1 MFRKV
6 YGHGMTSVLSTDFD
20 FTDPDLNMERVPH
33 DEFAT
38 LRRSQPIFWVE
49 QAPEARA
56 GMSDASGSGYW
67 AVTKHADILTV
78 SKNSQIFSSRENGV
92 IIRLPETATR
102 ESVEQTQVV
111 IINQDAPEHTQ
122 LRSIISRGFTPR
134 AIGVLEEALEE
145 RARRIVREAVAAG
158 SGNFVDQVASQ
169 FPLEV
174 IGDMLGIPVEDR
186 QKIFDWTNQ
195 MTGAEDADLAREDND
210 PNAAALEVLMY
221 SMGLA
226 ADRRE
231 NPRDDIVTKLVNADV
246 DGRGLTD
253 DEFGFFVIALAVAG
267 NETTRNATTH
277 GMNAFFDH
285 PDQWELW
292 VKERPSTMV
301 DEVIRWATP
310 VTSFQRTALEDIEL
324 GGVQIKAGQRVGLF
338 YASANHDEDVF
349 EDPQTFN
356 ILRDPNPHLAFGGH
370 GAHYCIGAN
379 LARTEIR
386 MIFDALADYAP
397 GITRTGDASRLR
409 SGWLNGIKE
418 LPVKYG

>member
-1 MFRKV
+1 
-6 YGHGMTSVLSTDFD
+6 MTATLPAGFD
-20 FTDPDLNMERVPH
+20 FTDPDTNLAGVPH
-33 DEFAT
+33 NEFAA
-38 LRRSQPIFWVE
+38 LRQSHPIFWVE
-49 QAPEARA
+49 QPESARA
-56 GMSDASGSGYW
+56 GMSEASGSGYW
-67 AVTKHADILTV
+67 AVTKHADVLAI
-78 SKNSQIFSSRENGV
+78 SKNSKVFSSRENGV
-92 IIRLPETATR
+92 IIRNPETATR
-102 ESVEQTQVV
+102 ESIEMTQVV

-134 AIGVLEEALEE
+134 AIGALEE
-145 RARRIVREAVAAG
+145 GLELVARRIVADAVAAG
-158 SGNFVDQVASQ
+158 SGNFVDQIASQ

-174 IGDMLGIPVEDR
+174 IGDMLGIPPEDR

-195 MTGAEDADLAREDND
+195 MTGAEDADLARADNN
-210 PNAAALEVLMY
+210 PEAAAAEVLMY
-221 SMGLA
+221 SMGLS
-226 ADRRE
+226 ADRKA
-231 NPRDDIVTKLVNADV
+231 NPRDDIVTKLVSADV

-277 GMNAFFDH
+277 GMKAFFDN
-285 PDQWELW
+285 PDQWALW
-292 VKERPSTMV
+292 VRERPATMV

-310 VTSFQRTALEDIEL
+310 VTSFQRTALDDVEL

-349 EDPQTFN
+349 TNAHAFDIT
-356 ILRDPNPHLAFGGH
+356 RDPNPHLAFGGH

-386 MIFDALADYAP
+386 MIFDALADLAP
-397 GITRTGDASRLR
+397 NITSTGAEKRLR

-418 LPVKYG
+418 LPVRYA

>member
-1 MFRKV
+1 
-6 YGHGMTSVLSTDFD
+6 MTSVLPAGFD
-20 FTDPDLNMERVPH
+20 LTDPDLNLAGVPH
-33 DEFAT
+33 EEFAA
-38 LRRSQPIFWVE
+38 LRRTAPIFWIE

-56 GMSDASGSGYW
+56 GMSDASGNGYW
-67 AVTKHADILTV
+67 AVTKHADVGAV
-78 SKNSQIFSSRENGV
+78 SKNTAVFSSRENGV

-111 IINQDAPEHTQ
+111 IINQDAPDHTQ

-174 IGDMLGIPVEDR
+174 IGDMLGIPAEDR

-285 PDQWELW
+285 PDQWKLW
-292 VKERPSTMV
+292 VTDRPNTMV

-310 VTSFQRTALEDIEL
+310 VTSFQRTALEDVEL

-349 EDPQTFN
+349 EDPHKFD

-397 GITRTGDASRLR
+397 NITRTGEPSRLR

-418 LPVKYG
+418 LPVSYS

>member
-1 MFRKV
+1 
-6 YGHGMTSVLSTDFD
+6 MTTTLPAGFD
-20 FTDPDLNMERVPH
+20 LTDPDLNLAGVPH
-33 DEFAT
+33 EQFAA
-38 LRRSQPIFWVE
+38 LRRTAPIFWVE

-56 GMSDASGSGYW
+56 GMSDASGNGYW
-67 AVTKHADILTV
+67 AVTKHADVGAV
-78 SKNSQIFSSRENGV
+78 SKNTAVFSSRENGV
-92 IIRLPETATR
+92 IIRLPDTATR

-122 LRSIISRGFTPR
+122 LRAIISRGFTPR

-174 IGDMLGIPVEDR
+174 IGDMLGIPAEDR

-226 ADRRE
+226 ADRRA

-277 GMNAFFDH
+277 GMNAFFDN

-292 VKERPSTMV
+292 VKERPYTMV

-349 EDPQTFN
+349 TDAHTFD

-397 GITRTGDASRLR
+397 NIKRTGEPSRLR
-409 SGWLNGIKE
+409 SSWLNGIKV
-418 LPVKYG
+418 LPVSYA

>member
-1 MFRKV
+1 
-6 YGHGMTSVLSTDFD
+6 MTSTLSTGFD
-20 FTDPDLNMERVPH
+20 FTDPDLNMARVPH
-33 DEFAT
+33 DEFAV

-56 GMSDASGSGYW
+56 GMSDTSGSGYW

-158 SGNFVDQVASQ
+158 GGNFVDQVASQ

-174 IGDMLGIPVEDR
+174 IGDMLGIPAEDR

-292 VKERPSTMV
+292 VKERPATMV

-310 VTSFQRTALEDIEL
+310 VTSFQRTALEDTEL

-349 EDPQTFN
+349 TDPHEFN

-397 GITRTGDASRLR
+397 NITRTGDVSRLR

-418 LPVKYG
+418 LPVDYS

>member
-1 MFRKV
+1 
-6 YGHGMTSVLSTDFD
+6 MTSTLPTGFD
-20 FTDPDLNMERVPH
+20 FTDPDLNLARVPH
-33 DEFAT
+33 EELAA
-38 LRRSQPIFWVE
+38 LRNSEPISWVE
-49 QAPEARA
+49 QVPEARA

-67 AVTKHADILTV
+67 AITKHADVLTV
-78 SKNSQIFSSRENGV
+78 SKNSKVFSSRENGV

-102 ESVEQTQVV
+102 ESLEATQVV
-111 IINQDAPEHTQ
+111 IINQDAPDHTL

-134 AIGVLEEALEE
+134 AIGALHEALEE
-145 RARRIVREAVAAG
+145 RARRIVRDAVATG
-158 SGNFVDQVASQ
+158 GGNFVDQVASQ

-174 IGDMLGIPVEDR
+174 IGDMLGIPAEDR

-195 MTGAEDADLAREDND
+195 MTGAEDSDLARADND
-210 PNAAALEVLMY
+210 PNAAAMEVLVY

-277 GMNAFFDH
+277 GMNAFFDN
-285 PDQWELW
+285 PDQWDLW
-292 VKERPSTMV
+292 VKERPATMA

-310 VTSFQRTALEDIEL
+310 VTSFQRTALEDIEV
-324 GGVQIKAGQRVGLF
+324 GGVPIKAGQRVGLF

-349 EDPQTFN
+349 TEPHRFD

-397 GITRTGDASRLR
+397 NTTHCGAPSRL
-409 SGWLNGIKE
+409 
-418 LPVKYG
+418 

>member
-1 MFRKV
+1 
-6 YGHGMTSVLSTDFD
+6 MTSTLPSGFD
-20 FTDPDLNMERVPH
+20 LTDPDLNLAGVPH
-33 DEFAT
+33 AEFAA
-38 LRRSQPIFWVE
+38 LRRTAPIFWVE

-56 GMSDASGSGYW
+56 GMSDASDNGYW
-67 AVTKHADILTV
+67 AVTKHADVGAV
-78 SKNSQIFSSRENGV
+78 SKNTAVFSSRENGV
-92 IIRLPETATR
+92 IIRLPDTATR

-145 RARRIVREAVAAG
+145 RARRIVREAVATG
-158 SGNFVDQVASQ
+158 GGNFVEQVASQ

-174 IGDMLGIPVEDR
+174 IGDMLGIPAEDR

-277 GMNAFFDH
+277 GMNAFFDN
-285 PDQWELW
+285 PDQWDLW
-292 VKERPSTMV
+292 VKERPYTMV

-349 EDPQTFN
+349 TDAHTFD

-397 GITRTGDASRLR
+397 NIHRTDNPSRLR
-409 SGWLNGIKE
+409 SSWLNGIKD
-418 LPVKYG
+418 LPVRYA

>member
-1 MFRKV
+1 
-6 YGHGMTSVLSTDFD
+6 MTSVLETGFD
-20 FTDPDLNMERVPH
+20 FTDPDLNHARVPH
-33 DEFAT
+33 EEFAT
-38 LRRSQPIFWVE
+38 LRRSEPVFWVK
-49 QAPEARA
+49 QGPEARA
-56 GMSDASGSGYW
+56 GMSEASGDGYW
-67 AVTKHADILTV
+67 AVTKHADILAV
-78 SKNSQIFSSRENGV
+78 SKNSKVFSSRENGV
-92 IIRLPETATR
+92 IIRLPETTTR
-102 ESVEQTQVV
+102 ESLEMTQVV

-134 AIGVLEEALEE
+134 AIGALHEALKE
-145 RARRIVREAVAAG
+145 RARRIVRDAVATG
-158 SGNFVDQVASQ
+158 GGNFVEQVASQ

-174 IGDMLGIPVEDR
+174 IGDMLGVPAEDR

-195 MTGAEDADLAREDND
+195 MTGAEDEDLAREDND
-210 PNAAALEVLMY
+210 PNAAAMEVLVY

-277 GMNAFFDH
+277 GMNAFFDN
-285 PDQWELW
+285 PDQWDLW
-292 VKERPSTMV
+292 IKERPATMA

-310 VTSFQRTALEDIEL
+310 VTSFQRTALEDVEI
-324 GGVQIKAGQRVGLF
+324 GDVQVKAGQRVGLF

-349 EDPQTFN
+349 ADPHVFD
-356 ILRDPNPHLAFGGH
+356 IRRDPNPHLAFGGH

-379 LARTEIR
+379 LARTEIT

-397 GITRTGDASRLR
+397 NIKRTGEGSRLR
-409 SGWLNGIKE
+409 SGWLNGLKE
-418 LPVKYG
+418 LPVTYS

>member
-1 MFRKV
+1 
-6 YGHGMTSVLSTDFD
+6 MTSTLSTGFD
-20 FTDPDLNMERVPH
+20 FTDPDLNMARIPH
-33 DEFAT
+33 DEFAA

-174 IGDMLGIPVEDR
+174 IGDMLGVPAEDR

-292 VKERPSTMV
+292 VKERPEPPWST
-301 DEVIRWATP
+301 
-310 VTSFQRTALEDIEL
+310 
-324 GGVQIKAGQRVGLF
+324 K
-338 YASANHDEDVF
+338 
-349 EDPQTFN
+349 
-356 ILRDPNPHLAFGGH
+356 
-370 GAHYCIGAN
+370 
-379 LARTEIR
+379 
-386 MIFDALADYAP
+386 
-397 GITRTGDASRLR
+397 
-409 SGWLNGIKE
+409 
-418 LPVKYG
+418 

>member
-1 MFRKV
+1 
-6 YGHGMTSVLSTDFD
+6 MTAVLPAGFD
-20 FTDPDLNMERVPH
+20 LTDPDVNLAAVPH
-33 DEFAT
+33 AEFTA
-38 LRRSQPIFWVE
+38 LRRAAPIAWVE
-49 QAPEARA
+49 QSGSARA
-56 GMSDASGSGYW
+56 GMSEASGTGYW
-67 AVTKHADILTV
+67 AITKHADVLAV
-78 SKNSQIFSSRENGV
+78 SKNSKVFSSRENGV

-102 ESVEQTQVV
+102 ESVEMTQVV
-111 IINQDAPEHTQ
+111 IINQDAPDHTQ

-134 AIGVLEEALEE
+134 AIGALEE
-145 RARRIVREAVAAG
+145 GLEIVARRIVSEAVATG

-174 IGDMLGIPVEDR
+174 IGDMLGIPAEDR

-210 PNAAALEVLMY
+210 PEAAATEVLMY
-221 SMGLA
+221 SMVLA

-267 NETTRNATTH
+267 NETTRNATSH
-277 GMNAFFDH
+277 GMKAFLDN
-285 PDQWELW
+285 PDQWDLW
-292 VKERPSTMV
+292 KKERPSTMV

-310 VTSFQRTALEDIEL
+310 VTSFQRTALEDTEIS
-324 GGVQIKAGQRVGLF
+324 GVRISAGQRVGLF

-349 EDPQTFN
+349 TDPFAFD
-356 ILRDPNPHLAFGGH
+356 IARDPNPHLAFGGH

-379 LARTEIR
+379 LARQELR
-386 MIFDALADYAP
+386 LIFEALADLAP
-397 GITRTGDASRLR
+397 DITATGPESRLR

-418 LPVKYG
+418 LPVHYGG

>member
-1 MFRKV
+1 
-6 YGHGMTSVLSTDFD
+6 MTSTLSTGFD
-20 FTDPDLNMERVPH
+20 FTDPDLNMARIPH
-33 DEFAT
+33 DEFAA

-92 IIRLPETATR
+92 IIRLPATATR
-102 ESVEQTQVV
+102 ESLEMTKVV
-111 IINQDAPEHTQ
+111 IINQDAPDHTQ

-145 RARRIVREAVAAG
+145 RARRIVREAVDAG

-174 IGDMLGIPVEDR
+174 IGDMLGVPAEDR

-277 GMNAFFDH
+277 GMNAFFDN

-292 VKERPSTMV
+292 VKERPGTMA

-310 VTSFQRTALEDIEL
+310 VTSFQRTALEDTEL

-349 EDPQTFN
+349 EDPHTFD

-370 GAHYCIGAN
+370 GAHYCIGAS

-397 GITRTGDASRLR
+397 NIARTGDASRLR
-409 SGWLNGIKE
+409 SPWLNGIKE
-418 LPVKYG
+418 LPVSYA

>member
-1 MFRKV
+1 
-6 YGHGMTSVLSTDFD
+6 MTSTLSTGFD
-20 FTDPDLNMERVPH
+20 FTDPDLNMARIPH
-33 DEFAT
+33 DEFAA

-174 IGDMLGIPVEDR
+174 IGDMLGVPAEDR

-285 PDQWELW
+285 PDQWQLW
-292 VKERPSTMV
+292 VKERPTTMV

-310 VTSFQRTALEDIEL
+310 VTSFQRTALEDTEL
-324 GGVQIKAGQRVGLF
+324 GGVEIKAGQRVGLF

-349 EDPQTFN
+349 TDPHVFN

-397 GITRTGDASRLR
+397 NITRTGDPSRLR

-418 LPVKYG
+418 LPVKYS